1 MIRLSLTRLLVAVVA
16 LDVLALVVAFALRH
30 ARHGAGETIGAIAWF
45 ALWADTLGLVAL
57 AVILLVRRR
66 RLAGTAATL
75 TLAVLLVAA
84 TAALAAAGSQ
94 TQQQRF
100 LLYTANVRGSD
111 APVVVEASGAING
124 LGSETQ
130 TERETARGQINTVTL
145 HLARGTIRLLA
156 PERFAWK
163 PDLVSCSA
171 TANGGGSWKITGGS
185 GAYRGLSGHGTF
197 TSHGV
202 LLGARN
208 AKGACLGEKAPP
220 AVNYV
225 AVTLTGTIK
234 R

>member
-1 MIRLSLTRLLVAVVA
+1 MSRLSLTRLLAATACVDVV
-16 LDVLALVVAFALRH
+16 ALVVAFALRH

-45 ALWADTLGLVAL
+45 GLWADTIALVVL
-57 AVILLVRRR
+57 AGILLDRRR
-66 RLAGTAATL
+66 RLVGTAATL
-75 TLAVLLVAA
+75 TL
-84 TAALAAAGSQ
+84 TALLAAAAVASAAGAK

-100 LLYTANVRGSD
+100 VLHTANVRGSD

-130 TERETARGQINTVTL
+130 TEQETAGGQTNDVTL
-145 HLARGTIRLLA
+145 HLAGGTIRLRA

-163 PDLVSCSA
+163 PNLASCSA
-171 TANGGGSWKITGGS
+171 TASGGGSWTITGGS
-185 GAYRGLSGHGTF
+185 GAYRHLAGHGTF
-197 TSHGV
+197 TSNGV

-225 AVTLTGTIK
+225 TVTLTGTID